1 MEAFMWDEEKATA
14 DQDEANAL
22 SVAALKELL
31 VSVNSSLPTDGNKPK
46 LVERFVCA
54 KHMERWIQAAGDD
67 DDESEE
73 EEEEE
78 EEEAPEATLATA
90 CEGIKNLENMH
101 KKLLKTV
108 RKSSKGGACKFA
120 KVTNRLSCGLCKR
133 GGSTLVCISCRVA
146 ICTNMSC
153 LTKHANTGKGK
164 AWSTTNKPKLSDN
177 QGGQSNPKKGEH
189 LLKDGNEEGEEEEEE
204 EEEEEDH

>member
-14 DQDEANAL
+14 DRIHTNAL
-22 SVAALKELL
+22 SVAAMKELL
-31 VSVNSSLPTDGNKPK
+31 VSVNSSLPTDGNKSK

-54 KHMERWIQAAGDD
+54 KHMERWIQAAGD

-90 CEGIKNLENMH
+90 CAGIKNLENMH

-164 AWSTTNKPKLSDN
+164 AWSTTYKPKLSDN
-177 QGGQSNPKKGEH
+177 QGGQSNPKKGDH
-189 LLKDGNEEGEEEEEE
+189 LRKDEDEDGEEEGEEEEQE
-204 EEEEEDH
+204 